1 MLFSELQFLIFF
13 AGYLPL
19 HFLIPARYRIY
30 LVIAGSSV
38 FYAWWRLDYLWVPYL
53 LTALAFAGV
62 IWMEATTDSRTRYR
76 RLFVV
81 VILVLSPLILVK
93 YAHFILANIA
103 SSLGDG
109 NAAERLSYLKFSLP
123 LGISFITFSAIA
135 YVVDV
140 YRRRYLP
147 EKRLPVL
154 LAYVM
159 FFPHLI
165 AGPILRPHELIPQL
179 KQLRVAIGARF
190 LTGAGIFTLG
200 LFKKLVIADQLA
212 AVVEPA
218 FAPGVSL
225 AGFDY
230 VLAIYAFSVQIYCD
244 FSGYTDMAIGLAYI
258 LRIRLPTNFLRP
270 YGATSI
276 IDFWRR
282 WHITLSHWLRD
293 YLYIPLGGSRTD
305 TTKRNMN
312 LLVTMAIGGLWHGA
326 NWTFLVWGV
335 LHGIALVLVHSWK
348 KSGLRLSRWITV
360 IITFQFVTM
369 AWVFFR
375 APDLATAF
383 RVLQGPFT
391 GSWQSLLTDLQANT
405 FALALIVLFLFTH
418 QFDRH
423 AFVRLALS
431 RVSWAIAV
439 PTLAFL
445 WTISLTLSQGNSA
458 KFIYFD
464 F

>member
-1 MLFSELQFLIFF
+1 M
-13 AGYLPL
+13 
-19 HFLIPARYRIY
+19 
-30 LVIAGSSV
+30 
-38 FYAWWRLDYLWVPYL
+38 
-53 LTALAFAGV
+53 
-62 IWMEATTDSRTRYR
+62 
-76 RLFVV
+76 
-81 VILVLSPLILVK
+81 
-93 YAHFILANIA
+93 
-103 SSLGDG
+103 
-109 NAAERLSYLKFSLP
+109 
-123 LGISFITFSAIA
+123 
-135 YVVDV
+135 
-140 YRRRYLP
+140 
-147 EKRLPVL
+147 
-154 LAYVM
+154 
-159 FFPHLI
+159 
-165 AGPILRPHELIPQL
+165 PQL

-190 LTGAGIFTLG
+190 LIGAGIFTLG

-212 AVVEPA
+212 VVVEPA

-305 TTKRNMN
+305 TTRRNMN

-326 NWTFLVWGV
+326 NWTFLVWGL
-335 LHGIALVLVHSWK
+335 LHGTALVLVHSWK
-348 KSGLRLSRWITV
+348 KRGLRMPRWIAV

-383 RVLQGPFT
+383 SVLQGPFT
-391 GSWQSLLTDLQANT
+391 GSWQTLLADLQANS
-405 FALALIVLFLFTH
+405 FALALIALFLFTH

-431 RVSWAIAV
+431 RVSWAITV

-445 WTISLTLSQGNSA
+445 WTISLALSQGNSA